1 MIKLSVMI
9 HSSQE
14 EISIIPTKI
23 KISEEATITG
33 AEVEEAVAVEDTKVA
48 KIKVI
53 IDLVAECNTKNNGT
67 IIKGAVE
74 ASRVTNSV
82 VEVVDKG
89 MVAINN
95 STKITKE
102 ISTLNNNTI
111 MFQFKNN
118 LTISKGK

>member
-23 KISEEATITG
+23 KISEVATITG
-33 AEVEEAVAVEDTKVA
+33 VEVEEAVAVEDTKVA
-48 KIKVI
+48 KIKMI
-53 IDLVAECNTKNNGT
+53 IDLVAECKTKNNGT

-82 VEVVDKG
+82 VEVVDKD
-89 MVAINN
+89 MVVINN

>member
-1 MIKLSVMI
+1 M
-9 HSSQE
+9 
-14 EISIIPTKI
+14 
-23 KISEEATITG
+23 
-33 AEVEEAVAVEDTKVA
+33 A